1 MLSHLL
7 SSSTPFDRRI
17 GSHTSINPNNM
28 VLKLLHNYVVR
39 QWSNRA
45 VYDQF
50 FDSLSYSA
58 HSRMGEP
65 LELLFRRSFRRQID
79 SYRLMIEAESTKS
92 DVS

>member
-1 MLSHLL
+1 M
-7 SSSTPFDRRI
+7 
-17 GSHTSINPNNM
+17 
-28 VLKLLHNYVVR
+28 
-39 QWSNRA
+39 
-45 VYDQF
+45 YDQF
-50 FDSLSYSA
+50 FDSLSNSA